1 VWGFNF
7 VVMQAGL
14 RHFPP
19 LLYAGIRFALAA
31 FPALLFAG
39 RPGVPWRWVAGV
51 AATIGVGQFGFLLV
65 GMRAGMPAGLT
76 SLVLQTQA
84 IFTVL
89 FAVTLLKERLTA
101 RRVLGLGV
109 AFGGLALVALD
120 FGVSGPLGA
129 FALCLA
135 AAAAWGLGNVV
146 QRKAAP
152 PDSLRF
158 MVWVSA
164 FSAIPLLLLSL
175 WLEGVPVL
183 DPAAEGWLSLLY
195 VAFVSTLGGFGVWGW
210 LLRRYDASTVAPYTL
225 LVPVFGM
232 SSAALVTGEP
242 ISWLKLVAAA
252 LVISGVLYAGT
263 KPRRAL
269 AVTTP

>member
-1 VWGFNF
+1 
-7 VVMQAGL
+7 M
-14 RHFPP
+14 
-19 LLYAGIRFALAA
+19 
-31 FPALLFAG
+31 
-39 RPGVPWRWVAGV
+39 
-51 AATIGVGQFGFLLV
+51 
-65 GMRAGMPAGLT
+65 
-76 SLVLQTQA
+76 
-84 IFTVL
+84 
-89 FAVTLLKERLTA
+89 
-101 RRVLGLGV
+101 
-109 AFGGLALVALD
+109 
-120 FGVSGPLGA
+120 
-129 FALCLA
+129 
-135 AAAAWGLGNVV
+135 V

-152 PDSLRF
+152 PDSFRF

-242 ISWLKLVAAA
+242 ISWPKLVAAA
-252 LVISGVLYAGT
+252 PVISGVLYAGT

-269 AVTTP
+269 APTTP